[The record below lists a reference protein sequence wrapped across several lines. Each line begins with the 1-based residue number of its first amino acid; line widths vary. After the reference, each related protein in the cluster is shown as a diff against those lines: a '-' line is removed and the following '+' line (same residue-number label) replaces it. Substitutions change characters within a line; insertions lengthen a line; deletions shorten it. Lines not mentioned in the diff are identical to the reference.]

1 MRFET
6 LFLRSTRFLEVIYMT
21 NPNRP
26 LTILQYLWDH
36 TDESHPAIITEL
48 LAYLESRGIHANRKT
63 VATDI
68 RDLQEAG
75 WDIIC
80 NRGRQNQYFIGDR
93 GLELPELKLIID
105 AVQAAR
111 FISPHRTE
119 GILEKLTRMASP
131 SDREELRRLFV
142 QGKAKTTNEAVLYT
156 IDLLHTAI
164 RQGQAVKFQ
173 YLEYT
178 SQKEKVPKHGGQL
191 YCLSP
196 YDLVW
201 DSDRY
206 YVVGW
211 SESHGKVVKFRVDRM
226 LRPDLSQKEFHTP
239 PADYDVE
246 VYFRQ
251 VFQMYDG
258 EPCQVTLR
266 CAGNLMKQ
274 VIDRFGEDVLTRDL
288 GDGAFEARVDLS
300 ASPTFYAWVF
310 TFGGDIQI
318 EGPENVREAYQQMLQ
333 NCLEAGK

>member
-1 MRFET
+1 MQN
-6 LFLRSTRFLEVIYMT
+6 STNIRILELLRFLYE
-21 NPNRP
+21 R
-26 LTILQYLWDH
+26 
-36 TDESHPAIITEL
+36 TDENHPAIITEL
-48 LAYLESRGIHANRKT
+48 LAYLESHGIHANRKT
-63 VATDI
+63 VAADI

-80 NRGRQNQYFIGDR
+80 NRGRHVPVY
-93 GLELPELKLIID
+93 D
-105 AVQAAR
+105 AAIV
-111 FISPHRTE
+111 
-119 GILEKLTRMASP
+119 EKLTQMAGP
-131 SDREELRRLFV
+131 SDREELHRRLFV

-164 RQGQAVKFQ
+164 RQRQAVEFQ

-211 SESHGKVVKFRVDRM
+211 SESHGKVAKFRVDRM

-288 GDGAFEARVDLS
+288 GDGAFEAEVFLS

-318 EGPENVREAYQQMLQ
+318 TAPETIREQYQQMLQ
-333 NCLEAGK
+333 NCLETVN

>member
-1 MRFET
+1 M
-6 LFLRSTRFLEVIYMT
+6 
-21 NPNRP
+21 
-26 LTILQYLWDH
+26 
-36 TDESHPAIITEL
+36 
-48 LAYLESRGIHANRKT
+48 
-63 VATDI
+63 
-68 RDLQEAG
+68 AG
-75 WDIIC
+75 
-80 NRGRQNQYFIGDR
+80 
-93 GLELPELKLIID
+93 
-105 AVQAAR
+105 
-111 FISPHRTE
+111 
-119 GILEKLTRMASP
+119 P
-131 SDREELRRLFV
+131 SDREELHRRLFV

-164 RQGQAVKFQ
+164 RQGKAVEFQ

-191 YCLSP
+191 YCLST

-211 SESHGKVVKFRVDRM
+211 SESHGKVAKFRVDRM

-288 GDGAFEARVDLS
+288 GDGAFEAEVFLS

-318 EGPENVREAYQQMLQ
+318 AAQKRSGSSTSRCCKNAWKQANKPKIPARWALKRPPFQFGLFSSCAANPPLVY
-333 NCLEAGK
+333 

>member
-1 MRFET
+1 M
-6 LFLRSTRFLEVIYMT
+6 
-21 NPNRP
+21 PDKNRP
-26 LTILQYLWDH
+26 LAIFQYLWNH
-36 TDESHPAIITEL
+36 TDESRPAIITEI
-48 LAYLESRGIHANRKT
+48 LAYLESQGIHADRKT
-63 VATDI
+63 VAADI

-75 WDIIC
+75 WDIVC
-80 NRGRQNQYFIGDR
+80 NRSRQNQYFIGDR
-93 GLELPELKLIID
+93 GLELAELKLIID

-111 FISPHRTE
+111 FISPHKTE
-119 GILEKLTRMASP
+119 AIVEKLTRLAGP
-131 SDREELRRLFV
+131 SDREELHRRLFV

-164 RQGQAVKFQ
+164 RQRQAVEFQ

-178 SQKEKVPKHGGQL
+178 SQKEKIPKHGGQL

-211 SESHGKVVKFRVDRM
+211 SESHGKVAKFRVDRM

-239 PADYDVE
+239 SADYNVE

-266 CAGNLMKQ
+266 CAGNLMK
-274 VIDRFGEDVLTRDL
+274 
-288 GDGAFEARVDLS
+288 
-300 ASPTFYAWVF
+300 
-310 TFGGDIQI
+310 
-318 EGPENVREAYQQMLQ
+318 
-333 NCLEAGK
+333 

>member
-1 MRFET
+1 MPEK
-6 LFLRSTRFLEVIYMT
+6 
-21 NPNRP
+21 NRP
-26 LTILQYLWDH
+26 LAIFQYLWNH
-36 TDESHPAIITEL
+36 TDESRPAIITEI
-48 LAYLESRGIHANRKT
+48 LAYLESQGIHADRKT
-63 VATDI
+63 VAADI

-80 NRGRQNQYFIGDR
+80 NRSRQNQYFIGDR
-93 GLELPELKLIID
+93 GLELAELKLIID

-111 FISPHRTE
+111 FISPHKTE
-119 GILEKLTRMASP
+119 AIVEKLTQMAGP
-131 SDREELRRLFV
+131 SDREELHRRLFV

-164 RQGQAVKFQ
+164 RQGQTVAFQ
-173 YLEYT
+173 YLDYT
-178 SQKEKVPKHGGQL
+178 PRKEKVAKHGGQI

-206 YVVGW
+206 YAVGW
-211 SESHGKVVKFRVDRM
+211 SERHGKVAKFRVDRM
-226 LRPDLSQKEFHTP
+226 LRPDFSGQPFHSP
-239 PADYDVE
+239 PEDYAVE
-246 VYFRQ
+246 SYFRQ

-288 GDGAFEARVDLS
+288 GDGTFESEVFLS

-318 EGPENVREAYQQMLQ
+318 EGPENVREAYRQMLQ
-333 NCLEAGK
+333 NCLAAGK

>member
-1 MRFET
+1 MQN
-6 LFLRSTRFLEVIYMT
+6 STNIRILELLRFLYE
-21 NPNRP
+21 R
-26 LTILQYLWDH
+26 
-36 TDESHPAIITEL
+36 TDENHPAIITEL
-48 LAYLESRGIHANRKT
+48 LAYLESHGIHANRKT
-63 VATDI
+63 VAADI

-80 NRGRQNQYFIGDR
+80 NRSRQNQYFIGDR
-93 GLELPELKLIID
+93 GLELAELKLIID

-111 FISPHRTE
+111 FISPHKTE
-119 GILEKLTRMASP
+119 AIVEKLTQMAGP
-131 SDREELRRLFV
+131 SDREELHRRLFV

-164 RQGQAVKFQ
+164 RQRQAVEFQ

-178 SQKEKVPKHGGQL
+178 SQKEKVPKHGGQF

-211 SESHGKVVKFRVDRM
+211 SESHGKVAKFRVDRM

-288 GDGAFEARVDLS
+288 GDGAFEAEVFLS

-318 EGPENVREAYQQMLQ
+318 TAPETIREQYRQMLQ
-333 NCLEAGK
+333 NCLETGK